1 MYEAIF
7 TCTGNPVRS
16 TGTQVLVIITKYK
29 YDDKY
34 SQNYG
39 NEEIKVHVK
48 NKCEHDSQVVED
60 SLTFPTSKVQY
71 SQANIDLNDNAQSF
85 TLMNSF
91 WFILASLLGQGVDLL
106 PRYIWL
112 FVLMFLMIELMK
124 MIWKLP
130 LLPGPGERH

>member
-1 MYEAIF
+1 M
-7 TCTGNPVRS
+7 N
-16 TGTQVLVIITKYK
+16 
-29 YDDKY
+29 
-34 SQNYG
+34 
-39 NEEIKVHVK
+39 IKVHVK
-48 NKCEHDSQVVED
+48 NKCELNSQVVED

-112 FVLMFLMIELMK
+112 FVLMFSMIELMK
-124 MIWKLP
+124 MICKLSI
-130 LLPGPGERH
+130 LPCPGERHYSFIQAWK

>member
-1 MYEAIF
+1 MMTNTA
-7 TCTGNPVRS
+7 
-16 TGTQVLVIITKYK
+16 KK
-29 YDDKY
+29 
-34 SQNYG
+34 YG
-39 NEEIKVHVK
+39 NKEIKVHVK
-48 NKCEHDSQVVED
+48 NKCEHNSQVVEN

-71 SQANIDLNDNAQSF
+71 SQANIDFNDNAQSF

-124 MIWKLP
+124 MIWKVAYTSRSWKKTLIFYP
-130 LLPGPGERH
+130 SMEIRII

>member
-1 MYEAIF
+1 M
-7 TCTGNPVRS
+7 N
-16 TGTQVLVIITKYK
+16 
-29 YDDKY
+29 
-34 SQNYG
+34 
-39 NEEIKVHVK
+39 IKVHVK
-48 NKCEHDSQVVED
+48 NQCELNTQVVEN

-112 FVLMFLMIELMK
+112 FVTVLMFLMIELMK

-130 LLPGPGERH
+130 ILPCPGERH

>member
-1 MYEAIF
+1 MV
-7 TCTGNPVRS
+7 TN
-16 TGTQVLVIITKYK
+16 
-29 YDDKY
+29 
-34 SQNYG
+34 
-39 NEEIKVHVK
+39 IKVYVK
-48 NKCEHDSQVVED
+48 NKCEHSSEIVEN

-112 FVLMFLMIELMK
+112 FVLMRIVMMIIMSLRETLIFYPSME
-124 MIWKLP
+124 ITIICSRL
-130 LLPGPGERH
+130 